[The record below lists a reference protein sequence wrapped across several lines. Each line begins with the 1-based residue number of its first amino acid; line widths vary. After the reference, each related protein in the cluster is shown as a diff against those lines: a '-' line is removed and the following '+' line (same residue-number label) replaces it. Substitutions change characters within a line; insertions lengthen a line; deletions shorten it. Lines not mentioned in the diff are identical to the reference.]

1 MINPYRSG
9 HAVRRAVL
17 ALGLT
22 AAAAFVAVAG
32 GSTALAEHIAADQEL
47 AEAMRTG
54 QLVTHTVLAP
64 ALPDAVRGDASAIT
78 LLNEAVWVR
87 RGDGSVVH
95 LTVIT
100 GAGRVVY
107 SDDLA
112 QIGLQHPLTGPVHA
126 ALGGV
131 AGAAFSTAGTTT
143 DPAAAQ
149 APGRMI
155 QTHLPLHLDGA
166 TVAVLIDS
174 TDARLRTA
182 HTDLVD
188 QLLWLALGSLA
199 VLLLLQLPV
208 SIQLVRTVARS
219 HRERTRLL
227 GNALAASERE
237 RRRIARDLHDG
248 VVQDLAGADY
258 AIESLTR
265 NFPAGA
271 DPPDRRLLEL
281 TRAALQRSV
290 HELRTLIIDID
301 PPDLTAHNLA
311 AAIEH
316 LAARLRNTHRI
327 ELRIPARL
335 PSTLSPT
342 AAATLYRTA
351 RECLTNISAH
361 AGASTVRIELHTDA
375 SAAYLRIEDDGRGIP
390 ADVLDGHRDGHAGL
404 RLLAEAATD
413 LNGRLDVTSG
423 RDNGT
428 AVTLTLPIH
437 ADGAPSS

>member
-1 MINPYRSG
+1 MSPVEKKPRVLVIANQKGGVGKTTTAIN
-9 HAVRRAVL
+9 
-17 ALGLT
+17 LG
-22 AAAAFVAVAG
+22 
-32 GSTALAEHIAADQEL
+32 TALA
-47 AEAMRTG
+47 
-54 QLVTHTVLAP
+54 
-64 ALPDAVRGDASAIT
+64 AVG
-78 LLNEAVWVR
+78 E
-87 RGDGSVVH
+87 
-95 LTVIT
+95 
-100 GAGRVVY
+100 
-107 SDDLA
+107 
-112 QIGLQHPLTGPVHA
+112 P
-126 ALGGV
+126 
-131 AGAAFSTAGTTT
+131 
-143 DPAAAQ
+143 
-149 APGRMI
+149 
-155 QTHLPLHLDGA
+155 
-166 TVAVLIDS
+166 
-174 TDARLRTA
+174 
-182 HTDLVD
+182 
-188 QLLWLALGSLA
+188 
-199 VLLLLQLPV
+199 
-208 SIQLVRTVARS
+208 
-219 HRERTRLL
+219 
-227 GNALAASERE
+227 
-237 RRRIARDLHDG
+237 
-248 VVQDLAGADY
+248 
-258 AIESLTR
+258 
-265 NFPAGA
+265 
-271 DPPDRRLLEL
+271 
-281 TRAALQRSV
+281 
-290 HELRTLIIDID
+290 TLIIDID